1 MFHKNIY
8 IERRR
13 ILKEKIGKGL
23 ILLFGNE
30 ESPMNYTDNTYH
42 FRQDSTFLYY
52 LGIQR
57 PGLVAAFDIEND
69 REVIYGNEYT
79 VEDQVWRG
87 PQITLAEQA
96 QNCGIKDLQSA
107 ENLSAMVANAMTLGM
122 TIHFL
127 PLYRPENKMKLQE
140 LTGIAP
146 AEVDTRC
153 SLKLIQAVVSQR
165 EFKSEE
171 EIVELEQAVN
181 ISVDMH
187 VAAIRFARP
196 GMTEAE
202 VTAEIHKVALA
213 AGGNISF
220 PIIATI
226 DGQTL
231 HNHYHGN
238 TIKEGDL
245 FLVDAGYENQMMYAG
260 DLSSTFPVS
269 EKFTSAQKEVYQLT
283 LDAHQAAIDALGP
296 GIPYKNAHLAACATI
311 FDGLKSMG
319 LTKGDTNDAVEAG
332 AHALFFPC
340 GTGHMM
346 GLDVH
351 DMEDL
356 GEVWVGYD
364 GQPKSTQ
371 FGLKSLRLAK
381 PLKPGHVITI
391 EPGIYFIP
399 ELMDLWRSQNRHNE
413 FINWDNL
420 DQFRNF
426 GGIRNEEDFVM
437 TENGAQL
444 LGKPKP
450 KTIKEIEDIRAE
462 ALAGTR

>member
-1 MFHKNIY
+1 MFQQKTY
-8 IERRR
+8 TARRNV
-13 ILKEKIGKGL
+13 LKEKVGKGL

-52 LGIQR
+52 FGIQR
-57 PGLVAAFDIEND
+57 PGLVAVIDIDND
-69 REVIYGNEYT
+69 REIIFGDEYT
-79 VEDQVWRG
+79 VEDYVWRG
-87 PQITLAEQA
+87 PQPTITEKAEH
-96 QNCGIKDLQSA
+96 CGITTVQPTHKLASLLEA
-107 ENLSAMVANAMTLGM
+107 ATKMGRE
-122 TIHFL
+122 IHFL
-127 PLYRPENKMKLQE
+127 PLYRSENKIKLQA
-140 LTGIAP
+140 LSGITP
-146 AEVDTRC
+146 QEVPKKC
-153 SLKLIQAVVSQR
+153 SLDLVKAVISQR
-165 EFKSEE
+165 ELKTEE
-171 EIVELEQAVN
+171 EIVELEKAVDV
-181 ISVDMH
+181 SVDMH
-187 VAAIRFARP
+187 VTAMKYAKP
-196 GMTEAE
+196 GMTEAQ

-245 FLVDAGYENQMMYAG
+245 FLIDAGFENQMSYAG
-260 DLSSTFPVS
+260 DLSSTIPVGK
-269 EKFTSAQKEVYQLT
+269 KFSPAQKEIYQLT
-283 LDAHQAAIDALGP
+283 LDAHQAAIDALGL
-296 GIPYKNAHLAACATI
+296 GIPFKKAHVSACKTI
-311 FDGLKSMG
+311 FEGLKAMG
-319 LTKGDTNDAVEAG
+319 FTKGNTDDAIEAG

-381 PLKPGHVITI
+381 PLQAGHVFTI

-399 ELMDLWRSQNRHNE
+399 ELIDLWRSQKKVYE
-413 FINWDNL
+413 FINWEKVDSY
-420 DQFRNF
+420 RNF

-437 TENGAQL
+437 TKTGAQL

-450 KTIKEIEDIRAE
+450 KTIEEVEAIRAE
-462 ALAGTR
+462 V

>member
-1 MFHKNIY
+1 MFGKNTY
-8 IERRR
+8 LERRKVLIERVH
-13 ILKEKIGKGL
+13 KGL

-52 LGIQR
+52 FGIQR
-57 PGLVAAFDIEND
+57 PGLVAVIDID
-69 REVIYGNEYT
+69 DDQEYIFGQEYSI
-79 VEDQVWRG
+79 EDQVWRG
-87 PQITLAEQA
+87 PQSSIAELAE
-96 QNCGIKDLQSA
+96 NCGITNIQSPD
-107 ENLSAMVANAMTLGM
+107 NLTGLIHKALKKGKI
-122 TIHFL
+122 IHFL
-127 PLYRPENKMKLQE
+127 PLYRPENKIKLQA
-140 LTGIAP
+140 LIDIDP
-146 AEVDTRC
+146 SEVSTKC
-153 SLKLIQAVVSQR
+153 SLDLIKAVVSQR
-165 EFKSEE
+165 EFKTDE
-171 EIVELEQAVN
+171 EILEMERAVD
-181 ISVDMH
+181 ISVYMH
-187 VAAIRFARP
+187 LAAMKFIVP
-196 GMTEAE
+196 GVTEAQ
-202 VTAEIHKVALA
+202 VTAEIYKVAQA

-245 FLVDAGYENQMMYAG
+245 FLIDAGYESPMMYAG
-260 DLSSTFPVS
+260 DLSSTIPVS
-269 EKFTSAQKEVYQLT
+269 KQFTSEQREIYQLT
-283 LDAHQAAIDALGP
+283 LDAHQAAVNALGP
-296 GIPYKNAHLAACATI
+296 GIPFKKAHLSACETI

-319 LTKGDTNDAVEAG
+319 ITMGNTENAVEAG

-356 GEVWVGYD
+356 GEVWVGYN

-381 PLKPGHVITI
+381 PLYPGHVFTI

-399 ELMDLWRSQNRHNE
+399 ELMDLWQSQNKFKE
-413 FINWDNL
+413 FINWTKVS
-420 DQFRNF
+420 QYRNF

-437 TENGAQL
+437 TDGGPRL
-444 LGKPKP
+444 LGKTKP

-462 ALAGTR
+462 AFKSLA

>member
-1 MFHKNIY
+1 MFSEKTY
-8 IERRR
+8 IERRAV
-13 ILKEKIGKGL
+13 LKSKLKTGMV
-23 ILLFGNE
+23 LLFGND

-42 FRQDSTFLYY
+42 FRQNSTFLYY
-52 LGIQR
+52 FGIQH
-57 PGLVAAFDIEND
+57 PGLIALIDIDND
-69 REVIYGNEYT
+69 MEMIFGNDFT
-79 VEDQVWRG
+79 IDDIVWMG
-87 PQITLAEQA
+87 PQPSIAERA
-96 QNCGIKDLQSA
+96 NRCGVKNTFPLSKIISKLDSA
-107 ENLSAMVANAMTLGM
+107 KERGQ

-127 PLYRPENKMKLQE
+127 PLFRPENKIKIMNLLDVTPKQILDKYSVN
-140 LTGIAP
+140 L
-146 AEVDTRC
+146 V
-153 SLKLIQAVVSQR
+153 KAVVSQR
-165 EFKSEE
+165 EFKTAEELE
-171 EIVELEQAVN
+171 EIEKAVN

-187 VAAIRFARP
+187 VAAMKFAQP
-196 GMTEAE
+196 GMTEAQ

-213 AGGNISF
+213 AGGQIAF

-226 DGQTL
+226 NGQTL

-238 TIKEGDL
+238 SIKEGDL
-245 FLVDAGYENQMMYAG
+245 FLVDAGFETPLGYAG

-269 EKFTSAQKEVYQLT
+269 KTLTPEQKEIYKIT
-283 LDAHQAAIDALGP
+283 LDAHQAAIDALQFQQP
-296 GIPYKNAHLAACATI
+296 FKNAHIAACKAI
-311 FDGLKSMG
+311 FEGMKSLG
-319 LTKGDTNDAVEAG
+319 FTKGNTDDAVEAG

-356 GEVWVGYD
+356 GEVWVGYN

-381 PLKPGHVITI
+381 PLQAGHVFTI

-399 ELMDLWRSQNRHNE
+399 ELIDLWRSQNKFNE
-413 FINWDNL
+413 FINWEKVDSY
-420 DQFRNF
+420 RNF

-437 TENGAQL
+437 TKNGPKL

-450 KTIKEIEDIRAE
+450 KTIEDIEELRN
-462 ALAGTR
+462 L